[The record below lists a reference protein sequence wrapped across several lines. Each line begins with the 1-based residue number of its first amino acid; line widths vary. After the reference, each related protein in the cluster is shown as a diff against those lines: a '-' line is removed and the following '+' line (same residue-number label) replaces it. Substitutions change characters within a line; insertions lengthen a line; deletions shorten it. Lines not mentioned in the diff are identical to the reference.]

1 MPLFDDPEE
10 TTGLRINPADIM
22 EHLLLVWSIEYIE
35 HSPTRFSTPEK
46 KSDVIVV
53 DLVDLDLDD
62 PGTNEVGLVG
72 RRQWWRQGK
81 LIQTLRDRVG
91 RERPMLATMTKGV
104 GTQGFAAPYVLA
116 VASGD
121 PAAVERANQWMKAH
135 PDFTPSLP
143 RDAWAQQQAKSQGP
157 QPEWSVPQPQQTQQ
171 PQQAQQARPLAAT
184 QAKQSSLMDQLK
196 AMADQN
202 RAKNLPQP
210 PQSDQPG
217 Y

>member
-10 TTGLRINPADIM
+10 TTGLRINPADVM
-22 EHLLLVWSIEYIE
+22 EHLLLVWSIEYIA
-35 HSPTRFSTPEK
+35 HSPTRFTTPEK

-53 DLVDLDLDD
+53 DLVDLDLFD
-62 PGTNEVGLVG
+62 PETNEAGFLA

-81 LIQTLRDRVG
+81 LIQALRDRVG
-91 RERPMLATMTKGV
+91 RERPMLANMTKGV

-143 RDAWAQQQAKSQGP
+143 RDQWIQQQPQNQGP
-157 QPEWSVPQPQQTQQ
+157 QPEWSVPQPQQ
-171 PQQAQQARPLAAT
+171 PQQQQARPLAAT
-184 QAKQSSLMDQLK
+184 QAKQSALMDQLK
-196 AMADQN
+196 AMAEQN
-202 RAKNLPQP
+202 RARNLPQP